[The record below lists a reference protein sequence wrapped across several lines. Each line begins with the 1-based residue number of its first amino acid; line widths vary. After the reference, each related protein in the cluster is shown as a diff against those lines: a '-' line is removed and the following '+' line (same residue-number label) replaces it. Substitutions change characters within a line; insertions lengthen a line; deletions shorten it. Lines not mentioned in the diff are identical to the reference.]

1 MPIVDRVAP
10 PAVRTLAMHALTPRK
25 PKLRVVEDGREP
37 LWRQRRMART
47 GLILRTGIYEPPV
60 LTPAGRGFALSA
72 DLGVQFF
79 EVCVLA
85 KVYGIARG
93 MADACGGSDGEGD
106 GTSTP
111 GRMATIPLKTVQYF
125 FEDWPV
131 HPLRVQHALARLRGR
146 GLLPRSRYKRVACDI
161 TRLERIGGRL
171 SEMDRWV
178 DDTGEEMRRVL
189 LHGD

>member
-1 MPIVDRVAP
+1 MAP

-25 PKLRVVEDGREP
+25 SRLRVVQDGREP

-47 GLILRTGIYEPPV
+47 GLISRTGIHEPPV
-60 LTPAGRGFALSA
+60 LTPAGRGFTLSA
-72 DLGVQFF
+72 DLGIQFF

-93 MADACGGSDGEGD
+93 MADACGGGGGGGGD
-106 GTSTP
+106 GIYAP
-111 GRMATIPLKTVQYF
+111 GRTATIPLKTVQYF

-131 HPLRVQHALARLRGR
+131 HPLRVQHALAKLRGR
-146 GLLPRSRYKRVACDI
+146 GLLPRSRYKRVACDM
-161 TRLERIGGRL
+161 TRLERIAGRL

-178 DDTGEEMRRVL
+178 DNTGEEMRRVL